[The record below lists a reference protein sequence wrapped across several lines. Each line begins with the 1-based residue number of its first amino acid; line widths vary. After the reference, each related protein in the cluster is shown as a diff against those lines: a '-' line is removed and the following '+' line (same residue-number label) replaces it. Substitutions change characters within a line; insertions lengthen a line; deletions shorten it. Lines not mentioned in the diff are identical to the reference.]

1 MLLPQT
7 LRCPEQ
13 WSTKGGMGRRQET
26 FVLWMASNIWFWF
39 SAQRHLTEFGCLQ
52 GAGYSQCLPSI
63 SDTPHSNH
71 PRDLLADTTQGRPT
85 QVNKNQIPPPWLYH
99 SHLLV
104 FQLGYHRW
112 WVCRITADSISGAL
126 FQAGTPV
133 PEMAGLS
140 FPFSFLSA
148 AKSRPHLSAYFP
160 SFQPK
165 GNIFR
170 EAQKP
175 GTWVES
181 APRPNTLLLPLSG
194 LPLKRLYAPAL
205 KSLWL

>member
-1 MLLPQT
+1 
-7 LRCPEQ
+7 
-13 WSTKGGMGRRQET
+13 
-26 FVLWMASNIWFWF
+26 MASNIWFWF
-39 SAQRHLTEFGCLQ
+39 SAQWHLTEFGCLQ

-63 SDTPHSNH
+63 SDTPHSTH

-85 QVNKNQIPPPWLYH
+85 QVNKNQIPPPWLH
-99 SHLLV
+99 HGHLLV

-175 GTWVES
+175 GTRVES
-181 APRPNTLLLPLSG
+181 APSPEHFASSLSG
-194 LPLKRLYAPAL
+194 LPLRRLCAL
-205 KSLWL
+205 